1 MDRLARRRVQIA
13 DRNTLDTI
21 YEEKEKIYPINRNR
35 MSYTMRTIDDC
46 IDYVL
51 DEVYIY
57 IYYINVCMCV
67 YIYIYDE

>member
-57 IYYINVCMCV
+57 IYIT
-67 YIYIYDE
+67 